1 MPNTGLVFPV
11 RNVPVVVP
19 LLITRSRIK
28 SPMLPVQIAPMLLHE
43 GRPFSSTNDKYVFE
57 IKWDGIRCIVFRDPD
72 GVRLQSRLLNE
83 KRRQFPEIV
92 ESADALPPGTVLDG
106 ELVVL
111 DEQGKADMAAMKI
124 RNSLTNQH
132 KIKIQSSLQPATFVA
147 FDLLYHA
154 GENVMDKPLRE
165 RRKLLEQIFR
175 DIESPRIMLS
185 PTFPGEEGEAL
196 FDAIREQQIE
206 GVVAKRLDSTYIP
219 GKRPRNCWLK
229 IKV

>member
-1 MPNTGLVFPV
+1 MEGYGAHSAELRGRWRYLLPNTGLVFPV

-57 IKWDGIRCIVFRDPD
+57 IKWEGIRCIVVRDPD

-147 FDLLYHA
+147 FDLL
-154 GENVMDKPLRE
+154 
-165 RRKLLEQIFR
+165 
-175 DIESPRIMLS
+175 
-185 PTFPGEEGEAL
+185 
-196 FDAIREQQIE
+196 
-206 GVVAKRLDSTYIP
+206 
-219 GKRPRNCWLK
+219 
-229 IKV
+229 